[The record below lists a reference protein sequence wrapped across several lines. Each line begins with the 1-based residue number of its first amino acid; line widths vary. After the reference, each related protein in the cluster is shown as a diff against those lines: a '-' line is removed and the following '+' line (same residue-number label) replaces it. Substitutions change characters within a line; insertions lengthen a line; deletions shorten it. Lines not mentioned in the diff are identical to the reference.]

1 VPVNLSV
8 TQSQARWVSTS
19 PHTCLCSVS
28 LRLHI
33 SVAARS
39 SDKAFSSHCISYY
52 YSLVTCFLLF
62 LHPLFSLLLT
72 YFNFLSF
79 YFLALIIYYT
89 VSVLFQYSRIYFRS
103 LWATVSLLCTPF
115 SLSQLISSPD
125 LRLINQNE
133 PEINIKTNMPARRE
147 SN

>member
-1 VPVNLSV
+1 VPVSLSV
-8 TQSQARWVSTS
+8 TQSQAWWVSTS

-39 SDKAFSSHCISYY
+39 SDKAFSSHCTSYY
-52 YSLVTCFLLF
+52 YSLVTCFLLSYI
-62 LHPLFSLLLT
+62 PCSL
-72 YFNFLSF
+72 
-79 YFLALIIYYT
+79 YFLRTSVFFRSSFLTLIMYYIF
-89 VSVLFQYSRIYFRS
+89 SVLFPYSRIYLRS
-103 LWATVSLLCTPF
+103 LCATVSPFCTSF

-133 PEINIKTNMPARRE
+133 PEINIKTNMPARRAW
-147 SN
+147 N